1 MSLRGTVQAL
11 VEFASSTEL
20 LSHSTSYSFVYGHRE
35 EGPILS
41 TNSFV

>member
-1 MSLRGTVQAL
+1 MALPGKVQAL

-20 LSHSTSYSFVYGHRE
+20 LSHSTSSSFVYGYRE

-41 TNSFV
+41 PNSFV